1 MSEQTQVQEE
11 TTQVQQNPNQP
22 IPNRRERRLK
32 LKQAGILKYLTTKNF
47 LDPIRAN
54 FRAENMRSGK
64 KIQEIRRTLL
74 EKQWEES
81 FMTKLES
88 MKESWYDIGY
98 NAEEIGYLEEAAAIF
113 FAKNKET
120 YREDKKEAKQ
130 LMKKAKDSLA
140 SRK

>member
-1 MSEQTQVQEE
+1 MEEQVQTTEPTTTQNQTQQE
-11 TTQVQQNPNQP
+11 
-22 IPNRRERRLK
+22 IPNRRTRRDQLR
-32 LKQAGILKYLTTKNF
+32 QQGILKYLSKKNF

-54 FRAENMRSGK
+54 FRSENIKTGQ
-64 KIQEIRRTLL
+64 KIQDIRRAKL
-74 EKQWEES
+74 EKQWEAS
-81 FMTKLES
+81 FMAKLES
-88 MKESWYDIGY
+88 MKETWYEIGY
-98 NAEEIGYLEEAAAIF
+98 NSKEMEYLEEAAAIF